1 MSYNSHD
8 ISGTC
13 HMMLLVLVRLL
24 ASTLPWVV
32 GADKGHIVT
41 FDLSTQPR
49 QTIDASIHRR
59 YLSEDYSEAPV
70 YRGYG
75 THFAYVWAGSPPQR
89 VSVIVDTGSHHTAFP
104 CKGCANCGKHTDRFW
119 DPAKSTTAKIQ
130 HCHGQMCSL
139 SQRYMEGSSWN
150 AFVVKDTFWIGAEKL
165 EYMEGLPNWNVTF
178 QFGCQS
184 SETGLFRT
192 QLENGIMGMSA
203 DPATLPYVMKAAKVT
218 PSTAFTLCFLHTGG
232 TMAIGAP
239 ASSYTALNKEAVQ
252 WALLTKKTGYF
263 TVSLE
268 EVYLRKSNSD
278 ILKNI
283 GEPKSKY
290 NTGRGIIVDSGTTD
304 SYLPS
309 SVASS
314 FKRVF
319 KSLTGMSY
327 SNSAL
332 SLSVEQLK
340 KLPIIVFRLKTTEG
354 REVGWG
360 GEGKCVLLLV
370 QYALQCAV
378 SLMTSR

>member
-1 MSYNSHD
+1 
-8 ISGTC
+8 
-13 HMMLLVLVRLL
+13 MLQSVLVLLL
-24 ASTLPWVV
+24 WSTLPNILR
-32 GADKGHIVT
+32 AHDSPAIT
-41 FDLSTQPR
+41 FDLLTQPR
-49 QTIDASIHRR
+49 QSVDASAHRR
-59 YLSEDYSEAPV
+59 YLSEDYSEAPL

-75 THFAYVWAGSPPQR
+75 THFVYVWAGTPPQR

-104 CKGCANCGKHTDRFW
+104 CKGCAECGKHTDNYF
-119 DPAKSTTAKIQ
+119 DPAKSTTANVQK
-130 HCHGQMCSL
+130 CNGQKCNL
-139 SQRYMEGSSWN
+139 SQRYTEGSSWR

-165 EYMEGLPNWNVTF
+165 EYMNNIPNWNVTF

-268 EVYLRKSNSD
+268 GVYLRKSNSD
-278 ILKNI
+278 TLEDI

-290 NTGRGIIVDSGTTD
+290 NTGKGIIVDSGTTD

-354 REVGWG
+354 GWHRG
-360 GEGKCVLLLV
+360 
-370 QYALQCAV
+370 
-378 SLMTSR
+378 